1 MFANVEKQQIK
12 VPAHIDYLGDL
23 RDFVT
28 QIGRKHK
35 FSDKVVNAFKLAV
48 DEAATNIIRHA
59 YRTQEGLITIRA
71 IVKKNSLTLSIVD
84 QGTYF
89 DPKRVKD
96 PDLNRYIDI
105 GKKGGL
111 GIFIMRKLMDDIDY
125 RKIEEGNEL
134 RITKFRDEKEKKG
147 LFRSVSAIPFSI
159 KAKYFFRAIAIIT
172 AIIAA
177 GYSYFFFKTDDELL
191 ADFISRS
198 QLTSRQIVNLI
209 SSAPSKDFTYIED
222 VVYPIDFEYQGQ
234 ISRISIEDSTG
245 FIVYSSNPYEIGL
258 EEYKR
263 PKNFEELSLGIYRY
277 HQTDGETFYEFESP
291 IVIKEK
297 EKYFGKAHILF
308 SAAEIEQQ
316 ITYKRQADLQL
327 TLLILAMSYAGVALL
342 IYLVL
347 NPFRKLSDWVQNLG
361 SEGEIEDDVDID
373 ASSEIGEI
381 ARAFSDITHKFRDSQ
396 KNLADQERLHKEM
409 QVAQEI
415 QQTLLPMEFPELE
428 GYQISAYYEAAKEV
442 GGDYYDFVEVDK
454 DTLGIAVADVS
465 GKGVPGSLVMTMIRT
480 ALRTEARGL
489 KDAAEVLARVN
500 EFVANDI
507 KKGMFV
513 TVFYLIIDSK
523 KRRLNYASAG
533 HNPMILYRGSTK
545 QTYYLNPKG
554 FPIGVQLPEKNYFR
568 NYIQSDTIQL
578 AKDDILLLYT
588 DGITE
593 AMNARRELFGEGRL
607 QAVLHEYGHLPAS
620 QFVERLKDGI
630 YSFTEGAPQYDDI
643 TLVSIKEEY
652 TREEDELRRA
662 KEVHDL
668 VGEGASVREACESVN
683 LTSNIY
689 YAKYKKIF
697 DEQGID
703 AFEID
708 ETISVEAKHVSI
720 EEKTKIFDIVENYP
734 EYGASRIREE
744 LNTERYGFCQISEK
758 RIYEE
763 LVRNRLNTRVLREAY
778 VGKAKRSNRR
788 LKSPG
793 TPFMTLDG
801 KILINK
807 PDGED
812 TAYSAEESVRQTKSD
827 EPPKGQNR
835 NVADAEMDFDELINS
850 VDDLIV
856 TEPGSGIVEEEI
868 DGEAAD
874 LLRTPLEELL
884 ANTEEEVVSGT
895 KEFRDQLPDLDKISE
910 DVPPR
915 GSENFNDDGDSL
927 EISHEVFEDDV
938 EDRPVESTQP
948 ATTVDSEANG
958 VDDWTGDISFATFFE
973 SDAPEASDE
982 AKDDPEDDPGQMG
995 APDTAELAT
1004 DILYYEDEES
1014 TGAGEGRGTEES
1026 EVAENIETGDR
1037 SENAGT
1043 QGLADEWESGAE
1055 DSSDP
1060 LSAESVE
1067 ELLGDDLY
1075 EGELQSEPSGDEI
1088 DRPEEEEAVIAGA
1101 ADEDRSETPSP
1112 EEQVSFSDLIQALDD
1127 ELVYVTEPYGSQGGL
1142 AGHSANG
1149 NGINISG
1156 DSGESRSTDPTQ
1168 DVAAGESA
1176 IEPRQNDSESKEAI
1190 LINGIKYYKNNDY
1203 DRAIEEFK
1211 RVIDVY
1217 PDYKEAH
1224 SILGNAY
1231 FRNRMYR
1238 EAAIE
1243 YQRVKDI
1250 DPGDITAYENM
1261 GVIYA
1266 NRGEYRQAVYEWK
1279 RVIELNPD
1287 RTDIQDK
1294 IRKALRLL

>member
-1 MFANVEKQQIK
+1 MFANVEKLQIK

-35 FSDKVVNAFKLAV
+35 FSDKIVNAFKLAV
-48 DEAATNIIRHA
+48 DEASTNIIRHA
-59 YRTQEGLITIRA
+59 YRNQEGLITIRA
-71 IVKKNSLTLSIVD
+71 IVKKNSLTLSIID

-89 DPKRVKD
+89 DPKRVKN

-125 RKIEEGNEL
+125 RKTEEGNEL
-134 RITKFRDEKEKKG
+134 RITKYRETNQKKG
-147 LFRSVSAIPFSI
+147 IFQSVSSIPFSI

-172 AIIAA
+172 AVIAA
-177 GYSYFFFKTDDELL
+177 GYSYFFFKTDDEIL
-191 ADFISRS
+191 ANFISRS

-209 SSAPSKDFTYIED
+209 SSAPGEEFTFVED
-222 VVYPIDFEYQGQ
+222 VVYPIDVEYQGQ

-258 EEYKR
+258 EEFKR
-263 PKNFEELSLGIYRY
+263 PKGYEKVKVGTYKY

-291 IVIKEK
+291 IVIKESQA
-297 EKYFGKAHILF
+297 YYGKAHILF
-308 SAAEIEQQ
+308 SAQSVEQQ
-316 ITYKRQADLQL
+316 ISFKRRADLQL
-327 TLLILAMSYAGVALL
+327 ALIILGMSYAGVALL

-361 SEGEIEDDVDID
+361 GDGDIEDDVDID
-373 ASSEIGEI
+373 ASTEIGEI

-428 GYQISAYYEAAKEV
+428 GYQISAFYEAAKEV

-489 KDAAEVLARVN
+489 KDAAEVLTRVN

-533 HNPMILYRGSTK
+533 HNPMILFRGSTR

-568 NYIQSDTIQL
+568 NYIESDTIQL

-593 AMNARRELFGEGRL
+593 AMNSNRDQFGEGRL
-607 QAVLHEYGHLPAS
+607 QQVLHEYGHLQAS
-620 QFVERLKDGI
+620 QFVEKLKDSI

-662 KEVHDL
+662 REVHDL
-668 VGEGASVREACESVN
+668 VGGGMSVRHACESAN
-683 LTSNIY
+683 LTTHVY
-689 YAKYKKIF
+689 YNKYKKVF
-697 DEQGID
+697 EERGID
-703 AFEID
+703 AFQID
-708 ETISVEAKHVSI
+708 QTISVEAKHISI
-720 EEKTKIFDIVENYP
+720 EEKTKLFNIIELHP

-744 LNTERYGFCQISEK
+744 LNTEMYGFTHISES

-763 LVRNRLNTRVLREAY
+763 LVRNRLNTRPLREAY

-801 KILINK
+801 KIIIEQPAPMDYALEQK
-807 PDGED
+807 RKEAVEPDPTD
-812 TAYSAEESVRQTKSD
+812 LPD
-827 EPPKGQNR
+827 EPIAPIDKGTNDS
-835 NVADAEMDFDELINS
+835 ADALIT
-850 VDDLIV
+850 V
-856 TEPGSGIVEEEI
+856 EPDSGIVEEEFA
-868 DGEAAD
+868 GEAGD
-874 LLRTPLEELL
+874 LIHTPLEDLL
-884 ANTEEEVVSGT
+884 ANAREGKSESDKPEDLAMSERAGNEDEEIGDPSP
-895 KEFRDQLPDLDKISE
+895 LIS
-910 DVPPR
+910 P
-915 GSENFNDDGDSL
+915 GHSL
-927 EISHEVFEDDV
+927 HETVNEPAETDFSLNAEAGAESNSHHILTD
-938 EDRPVESTQP
+938 
-948 ATTVDSEANG
+948 
-958 VDDWTGDISFATFFE
+958 DISFADFFE
-973 SDAPEASDE
+973 TVSDSPQETTEGMETTEPA
-982 AKDDPEDDPGQMG
+982 
-995 APDTAELAT
+995 
-1004 DILYYEDEES
+1004 EES
-1014 TGAGEGRGTEES
+1014 GNVENAASVAETDFERQEAPYQIREGQDEKEDSDQSSKEVFEGPIEQELLNEQVEES
-1026 EVAENIETGDR
+1026 QDALTTASAEELFGEDLFECDLDDVVLSEETGD
-1037 SENAGT
+1037 
-1043 QGLADEWESGAE
+1043 
-1055 DSSDP
+1055 
-1060 LSAESVE
+1060 
-1067 ELLGDDLY
+1067 
-1075 EGELQSEPSGDEI
+1075 LQHEPRGGIEQ
-1088 DRPEEEEAVIAGA
+1088 EEEASE
-1101 ADEDRSETPSP
+1101 EDVSE
-1112 EEQVSFSDLIQALDD
+1112 EMVSFSDLIQALDD
-1127 ELVYVTEPYGSQGGL
+1127 ELVYVTEPHGASDL
-1142 AGHSANG
+1142 EKPATNG
-1149 NGINISG
+1149 NGIGGQAKIQGTPASRPGRVAPELPESG
-1156 DSGESRSTDPTQ
+1156 TQSRWTP
-1168 DVAAGESA
+1168 
-1176 IEPRQNDSESKEAI
+1176 ESKEAI

-1203 DRAIEEFK
+1203 DRAILEFK
-1211 RVIDVY
+1211 KVIDIY

-1231 FRNRMYR
+1231 FRNHMFE

-1250 DPGDITAYENM
+1250 DSDDITAYENM

-1266 NRGEYRQAVYEWK
+1266 NRGEYRRAVYEWK

-1294 IRKALRLL
+1294 IRKALRMM